1 MCGRYAIFAPPQKLK
16 DLFGTENLLELPP
29 RYNAAPGQELPVIVH
44 NRAGLASW
52 GFGDMINARSET
64 VSEKPL
70 FRESWH
76 RRRRCLI
83 PANGFYEWKDKQPF
97 FITHSSQGILALA
110 GLWLKESG
118 NVKFV
123 ILTKAA
129 DGAIKNLH
137 ERMPV
142 ILRPDQATA
151 WFAGDEGQA
160 HHLIAQAN
168 ANDLVFNPV
177 GRDVGRVANDDE
189 TLIRTAS

>member
-29 RYNAAPGQELPVIVH
+29 RYNAAPGQDLPVIVH
-44 NRAGLASW
+44 NRAGLANW

-64 VSEKPL
+64 VADKPT
-70 FRESWH
+70 FRESWT

-97 FITHSSQGILALA
+97 FINRSDESCLALA
-110 GLWLKESG
+110 GLWLKDKDG
-118 NVKFV
+118 VKFV

-129 DGAIKNLH
+129 DGKIKSLH

-142 ILRPDQATA
+142 MLRPDQADE
-151 WFAGDEGQA
+151 WFWGDEA
-160 HHLIAQAN
+160 RARELIAQAN
-168 ANDLVFNPV
+168 ADDLVFHPV
-177 GRDVGRVANDDE
+177 DRGVGRVANDDE
-189 TLIRTAS
+189 TLIRTVS

>member
-97 FITHSSQGILALA
+97 FINRPDQNCLALA
-110 GLWLKESG
+110 GLWLKEKDG
-118 NVKFV
+118 VKFV

-129 DGAIKNLH
+129 DGAIKYLH

-142 ILRPDQATA
+142 ILRPDQANE
-151 WFAGDEGQA
+151 WFSGDEVRA
-160 HHLIAQAN
+160 RELIALAN
-168 ANDLVFNPV
+168 ANDLLFHPV
-177 GRDVGRVANDDE
+177 DRSVGRVANDDE
-189 TLIRTAS
+189 TLIRAVS